1 MNILGALGMGI
12 SRVAMEADTISTAFS
27 SAVGAVKS
35 DVMTYI
41 GIGLPVGL
49 AIMGTFFAIKKG
61 SKFFKT
67 IAN

>member
-1 MNILGALGMGI
+1 MNILGAVGMGVG
-12 SRVAMEADTISTAFS
+12 RLAMEADTISTAFTT
-27 SAVGAVKS
+27 AVGAVKS